1 MTSVWLRDRRFVVAI
16 GGAAGILFITALLLA
31 AAGGSESSPGV
42 TVVPRGE
49 EASTPDSPQAL
60 REATIVPVVEEL
72 DQFRETYGDPPDAQL
87 GRFRIPKI
95 GVDAP
100 LGSRVV
106 PADGRMPLPSGPS
119 DVVWYDFSGWPGYGG
134 AIGAGQNAMF
144 AGHVDYAAR
153 VPHAG
158 VNYSGR
164 GIFYSLELLAPGDSI
179 EVETGGRTTRYR
191 VAWKRSVPA
200 GSDYWGEIMSSNV
213 GADSITLITC
223 TGEFDIES
231 LEYSDRLVIRAVRS

>member
-1 MTSVWLRDRRFVVAI
+1 MDWLRDRRLAIAI
-16 GGAAGILFITALLLA
+16 GGAAGVLVVGMLLLFA
-31 AAGGSESSPGV
+31 IGGGSESDAGV
-42 TVVPRGE
+42 TIEPGRSE
-49 EASTPDSPQAL
+49 ESTPASPQEL
-60 REATIVPVVEEL
+60 RDATNVPVVEEL
-72 DQFRETYGDPPDAQL
+72 DEFRETYGDPPDARL

-106 PADGRMPLPSGPS
+106 PADGQMPLPSGPF

-134 AIGAGQNAMF
+134 AIGAGQNAIF
-144 AGHVDYAAR
+144 AGHLDYAAR
-153 VPHAG
+153 VPYAG

-164 GIFYSLELLAPGDSI
+164 GIFFSLELLAAGDTI
-179 EVETGGRTTRYR
+179 EVETGGRTIRYR
-191 VAWKRSVPA
+191 VTWKRSVPA
-200 GSDYWGEIMSSNV
+200 GGGEWGEIMSSNV

-231 LEYSDRLVIRAVRS
+231 LEYSDRLVVRAVRS